1 MNQYESEKRKWM
13 QKFEENEKKYQ
24 ELARNSLQMQAEFEN
39 EKTSLRN
46 EIEKLEN
53 LCDKSKNTIVENY
66 LERFFPNFNLIRQT
80 LNRNQSTCEFL
91 SNYFEIK
98 NQNDNFRLEKSVLEE
113 RIRSMMTEMAHM
125 EKRLDENQNRI
136 DCYSETQDKL
146 SKLDHETKELRISLK
161 FYQNFANTICDD
173 AKKFRNH
180 FQNLSNNI
188 RILFEYRNLNQNLE
202 ENSLETM
209 ILRYISELQNCFQE
223 FQELQ
228 DEFESKRL
236 DYLKEKHNLI
246 ENENHCDQLRT
257 RIQILEAEK
266 KHILMEQQVVQ
277 NDLKHQIQMN
287 EALKKD
293 LDKQAQNWKSK
304 LAIVN
309 ERNTQLDQ
317 LILEHSQRIIDFQ
330 VQNHNLQNAFQGI
343 ELREK
348 SAVKRLNIQNEIIK
362 NLTGTVKDLK
372 NQIEAQTKKIKE
384 LDRELYLNED
394 MSLKV
399 EDDLKS
405 ITADYEYIQKQY
417 EYHLDQEQTL
427 INRLERYEMV
437 TFDDNRFEDIIE
449 TLEKNKLLLD
459 QSLIEATETLRKEK
473 ERLMRSHQTD
483 QSKWNEEKMALQK
496 NLADI
501 ENLYRNEIANRNSI
515 EEKFSKFSTETLQSS
530 SNQTMEDGEKLRLQ
544 CTELIQHNK
553 NLVGELNELKNRM
566 ILIDKQNQSITEKN
580 RALEIDL
587 ISVNDEK
594 SRLLK
599 AMDEIKDKSS
609 NEINQIKANLD
620 RIKADL
626 EGRLED
632 RAKEIELKNT
642 HLEFFEKQTRSLQSD
657 KVQLNIELNSLKSRV
672 EILDKNSTSIHSSQK
687 NDDMLLNDYAQLKE
701 TNDTLRKQL
710 EEYREKSVRCEMQR
724 LRQESQLSSKLKK
737 LNENFNQLEND
748 YQRMIETNEK
758 LSSLNHDFNLIIN
771 QLRSELK
778 LQQQSNCNSDEN
790 DENIMATND
799 DGDSVE
805 NSAKIDRSETN
816 REGNE
821 IEKEFFP
828 STATTTISKSKFDLE
843 TIVECLT
850 AENKS
855 LQDRYRSFVA
865 RENRFKKEIDILETA
880 LSKIEDCLLKEQ
892 TIIGGHSKL
901 DEKSDL
907 GVEITMTLKH
917 LRDENER
924 LEIRCDGLLNENE
937 LLKKRLDGKMVEN
950 SNDCV
955 NHQMDSIENKALK
968 NDLEAK
974 ENQIGELEKRLNE
987 FETKFSSDEKILQE
1001 LTIKFQHQ
1009 SIELKSLNQKNQES
1023 QKLVE
1028 NHQKELQ
1035 TLNQS
1040 LCDSKK
1046 IEENLK
1052 NEIASLQT
1060 TNQQLK
1066 IVARKYKAQCDEF
1079 RKNIESS
1086 SNEDSK
1092 NQIEIESQAQSKINS
1107 AELETKLNSL
1117 TAENLDLR
1125 TQISKLSDE
1134 NQAFRSRSEKM
1145 ENRIQTLTQ
1154 QFKIKFSNLQKAI
1167 QERDNQISLLK
1178 SQHRNSNMSMTPST
1192 STMNPK
1198 KSVRMPV
1205 SSAIVSGSNQKP
1217 NIYPSTSSSLSSSS
1231 SSSSLSSSSPLNIQP
1246 SSSNDNE
1253 NDNNRLQSAQISS
1266 HTIGLLDENS
1276 LESYPIAQR
1285 LQASNCPRNQ
1295 QFTESSSS
1303 SSSSLS
1309 SKRSN
1314 AFDDGRDDSIKRLRS
1329 NDEDVLEK
1337 RSEIN
1342 QASYEDD
1349 DDDDSKSEKIL
1360 QSKSLQ
1366 EPNANQANRGIETQ
1380 SVLVEQSDNVIY
1392 HNPPPQPSYE
1402 SSDSN
1407 NATSTYLASD
1417 QSLPVNFHQSNS
1429 NQTSTSSAS
1438 LHLQSVEAPLLMI
1451 SPSNDD
1457 RSISTVPMTN
1467 TNNLRGN
1474 EQMLNIV
1481 LQPEFPSPIT
1491 PNLQSASVILDEDQD
1506 CIVPSTPTMNPVDSS
1521 AHSFHHQSRFQ
1532 FNNPNN
1538 ALNIQS
1544 GGNMM
1549 PTTPT
1554 LSESVSSF
1562 VSVDEFDRS
1571 PQILHVPQSSGE
1583 REQLNQ
1589 APITTTTVIAAN
1601 QQNDQS
1607 NSSYVPSSSNLVQ
1620 LEPVQGSSSESNTSP
1635 LSRQRKLKIHGS
1647 TPSSSSQNNPSSS

>member
-1 MNQYESEKRKWM
+1 MTSNLYDEFEKAEKQFENEELLTTINLSKLYENNITLKEICVKFARILAENENLKQKISNEFARKTILIDNLDAIVQIASSSKETDLIERIKIIRNDIEKENNFEENDPPKEAGTKIAETESKLIKCQKDLFNVEQRSEFTYKLMRIKNERIESLTKFIEKYREKEKNLSIYYENELENRKRELESLNQQCLNLKDDNQHCQLKMNQYESEKRKWM

-136 DCYSETQDKL
+136 DCFSETQDKL

-180 FQNLSNNI
+180 FQNLSNYI

-955 NHQMDSIENKALK
+955 NHQMDSIENNALK

-1001 LTIKFQHQ
+1001 LTIK
-1009 SIELKSLNQKNQES
+1009 
-1023 QKLVE
+1023 
-1028 NHQKELQ
+1028 
-1035 TLNQS
+1035 
-1040 LCDSKK
+1040 
-1046 IEENLK
+1046 
-1052 NEIASLQT
+1052 T

-1145 ENRIQTLTQ
+1145 ENQ
-1154 QFKIKFSNLQKAI
+1154 
-1167 QERDNQISLLK
+1167 
-1178 SQHRNSNMSMTPST
+1178 
-1192 STMNPK
+1192 
-1198 KSVRMPV
+1198 
-1205 SSAIVSGSNQKP
+1205 
-1217 NIYPSTSSSLSSSS
+1217 
-1231 SSSSLSSSSPLNIQP
+1231 
-1246 SSSNDNE
+1246 
-1253 NDNNRLQSAQISS
+1253 
-1266 HTIGLLDENS
+1266 
-1276 LESYPIAQR
+1276 
-1285 LQASNCPRNQ
+1285 
-1295 QFTESSSS
+1295 
-1303 SSSSLS
+1303 
-1309 SKRSN
+1309 
-1314 AFDDGRDDSIKRLRS
+1314 
-1329 NDEDVLEK
+1329 
-1337 RSEIN
+1337 
-1342 QASYEDD
+1342 
-1349 DDDDSKSEKIL
+1349 
-1360 QSKSLQ
+1360 
-1366 EPNANQANRGIETQ
+1366 PNANQANRGIETQ

-1407 NATSTYLASD
+1407 NATST
-1417 QSLPVNFHQSNS
+1417 
-1429 NQTSTSSAS
+1429 S

-1506 CIVPSTPTMNPVDSS
+1506 CIVPSTPTMNP
-1521 AHSFHHQSRFQ
+1521 
-1532 FNNPNN
+1532 
-1538 ALNIQS
+1538 S